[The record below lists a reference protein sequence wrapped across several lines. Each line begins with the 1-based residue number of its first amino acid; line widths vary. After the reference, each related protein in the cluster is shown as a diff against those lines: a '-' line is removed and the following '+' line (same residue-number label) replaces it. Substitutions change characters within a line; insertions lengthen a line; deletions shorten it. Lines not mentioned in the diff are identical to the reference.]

1 MKGYGVSLTGL
12 PSGKT
17 SDPVIPREGVESD
30 VGCYEGWAGCPSLC
44 VIPRE
49 GVESR
54 FGPLGQT
61 LKTLLK

>member
-1 MKGYGVSLTGL
+1 MFLHY
-12 PSGKT
+12 
-17 SDPVIPREGVESD
+17 VIPREGVESEPP
-30 VGCYEGWAGCPSLC
+30 VEAPGQRGHLG

>member
-49 GVESR
+49 GVES
-54 FGPLGQT
+54 FAIPT
-61 LKTLLK
+61 LIDPNFFDQ